1 VDNGKQ
7 AESGTAV
14 TMEGVD
20 LEGDHRA
27 AKRMHIYRAML
38 QRMSDEQRI
47 QVRPTYD
54 HISNRRSQANP
65 RSHPI
70 LS

>member
-1 VDNGKQ
+1 
-7 AESGTAV
+7 
-14 TMEGVD
+14 MEGVD

-47 QVRPTYD
+47 QVWPTC
-54 HISNRRSQANP
+54 N
-65 RSHPI
+65 PI
-70 LS
+70 LSSARGRQIQAIADLRPCLCVDGVV

>member
-1 VDNGKQ
+1 
-7 AESGTAV
+7 
-14 TMEGVD
+14 MEGVD

-47 QVRPTYD
+47 QV
-54 HISNRRSQANP
+54 
-65 RSHPI
+65 
-70 LS
+70 